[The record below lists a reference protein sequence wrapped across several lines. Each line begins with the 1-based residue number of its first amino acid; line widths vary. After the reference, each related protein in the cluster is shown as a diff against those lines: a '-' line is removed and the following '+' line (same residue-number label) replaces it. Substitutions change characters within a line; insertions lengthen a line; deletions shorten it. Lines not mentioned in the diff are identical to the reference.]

1 MFVTNHCS
9 GPLAALLL
17 YISAPLPLP
26 AEAPPTGT
34 RQSPPSVAQKTD
46 PAQSPSPTYRLSVND
61 TVVIR
66 VFQEQE
72 LDTTARIGRDGAI
85 AFPLIGSVI
94 IGGRTVPE
102 AANAITQA
110 LKEYLVQPQVSL
122 RITDYTKRKFTVLGQ
137 VNRPGTFEL
146 PDENS
151 LTLLEGIGL
160 AGGYSRI
167 ANPSKVVVKRRNA
180 GGEQVFHLDAKQMA
194 KGNTSS
200 AFLLQQ
206 GDTVIVEES
215 LF

>member
-9 GPLAALLL
+9 VPLAALLV
-17 YISAPLPLP
+17 YTSATNLLP
-26 AEAPPTGT
+26 AEVTPTGT
-34 RQSPPSVAQKTD
+34 RPSPASVAQKTD
-46 PAQSPSPTYRLSVND
+46 PAQTPSPSYRLSAND
-61 TVVIR
+61 TVVVH

-72 LDTTARIGRDGAI
+72 LDTTARIGRDGTI

-167 ANPSKVVVKRRNA
+167 ANPSKVVVKRRSA